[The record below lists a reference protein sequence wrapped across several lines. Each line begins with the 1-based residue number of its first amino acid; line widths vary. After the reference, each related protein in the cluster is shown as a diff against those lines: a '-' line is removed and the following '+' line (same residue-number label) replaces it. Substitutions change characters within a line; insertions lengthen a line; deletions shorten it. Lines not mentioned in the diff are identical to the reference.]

1 MNRLLRTV
9 CVIALLGSGAIQG
22 CDKTAE
28 AKVHVEKLPAVT
40 PSLPGV
46 PTLPPP
52 PYPTQ
57 LADQS
62 YTVYGLRKQLRKTI
76 ETDVSVTGYIAKV
89 FIPPE
94 CPPDAEKLKIK
105 CPTPAAPHMYLSDA
119 QGETDESK
127 LLLVAG
133 YADNQ
138 ALIDE
143 AIEAA
148 KKPKKPLTAEEQ
160 KELDDTGILPIP
172 TDFFAG
178 AKVKVLGRF
187 AYISGSGFQSSD
199 GVLGYAGHTTLEPA
213 PEQAAAK

>member
-1 MNRLLRTV
+1 MNRLSRMLWAG
-9 CVIALLGSGAIQG
+9 ALLGCGFAQG
-22 CDKTAE
+22 CDKTAA
-28 AKVHVEKLPAVT
+28 AKVQVEKLPPVT

-76 ETDVSVTGYIAKV
+76 DTDVSVTGYIAKV

-94 CPPDAEKLKIK
+94 CPPKEAKEK
-105 CPTPAAPHMYLSDA
+105 CPLPPAPHMWLSDA

-127 LLLVAG
+127 LLIVAG
-133 YADNQ
+133 YAENQ
-138 ALIDE
+138 ASIDE
-143 AIEAA
+143 ALENL
-148 KKPKKPLTAEEQ
+148 KKGKVPSADEQ
-160 KELDDTGILPIP
+160 KAIEETGILPIP

-178 AKVKVLGRF
+178 AKVKVKGRF
-187 AYISGSGFQSSD
+187 AYISGSGFQSSE
-199 GVLGYAGHTTLEPA
+199 GVLGYAGHETLEPA
-213 PEQAAAK
+213 PEAAAAK